1 MSSARFKVQRLV
13 FPTME
18 RLDLLALAF
27 YLSGGRIKGLT
38 RLHKIV
44 FLLQEEFG
52 LRGYEFTPSKYGP
65 WSRDLAED
73 VERLIGEGLIGVEE
87 FSDPVYS
94 FMQENP
100 AKLLV
105 ASHSLLE
112 RGRAVFERMYLEN
125 KLLALEMRRRVR
137 SYSAVPITYL
147 LAYVYKKYP
156 SYASNSV
163 IRERVESWKRVYELK
178 TTGRR

>member
-1 MSSARFKVQRLV
+1 VKGS
-13 FPTME
+13 
-18 RLDLLALAF
+18 DLLALVF
-27 YLSGGRIKGLT
+27 YLSGGRIRGLT

-52 LRGYEFTPSKYGP
+52 LEGYEFTPSRYGP
-65 WSRDLAED
+65 WSRGLAED
-73 VERLIGEGLIGVEE
+73 VERLAKEGLIKVEE
-87 FSDPVYS
+87 FNDLVYS

-105 ASHSLLE
+105 ASDSLLE
-112 RGRAVFERMYLEN
+112 HGREVFQRIYADN
-125 KLLALEMRRRVR
+125 RLLALEMRRRVI
-137 SYSAVPITYL
+137 SYSRAPITYL

-163 IRERVESWKRVYELK
+163 IREKVESWKKIYQRK
-178 TTGRR
+178 STIRR

>member
-1 MSSARFKVQRLV
+1 MKGS
-13 FPTME
+13 
-18 RLDLLALAF
+18 DLLALVF
-27 YLSGGRIKGLT
+27 YLSGSRIRGLT

-52 LRGYEFTPSKYGP
+52 LEGYEFTPSKYGP
-65 WSRDLAED
+65 WSRGLGED
-73 VERLIGEGLIGVEE
+73 VERLTKEGLIKVEE
-87 FSDPVYS
+87 FKDLVYS

-105 ASHSLLE
+105 ASDNLLDL
-112 RGRAVFERMYLEN
+112 GREVFQKIYAEN
-125 KLLALEMRRRVR
+125 RLLALEMRRRVM
-137 SYSAVPITYL
+137 SYSKAPITYL

-163 IRERVESWKRVYELK
+163 IGEKVESWKKIYQMK
-178 TTGRR
+178 STIKG